1 METKGVDV
9 PKFIVDGD
17 YSIVEFNPII
27 CCWRIVPSPIAV
39 HPIVEILSIQ
49 KSIEFKN
56 GLKREVKKKM
66 NLRDCGSIA

>member
-1 METKGVDV
+1 
-9 PKFIVDGD
+9 
-17 YSIVEFNPII
+17 VEFNPII
-27 CCWRIVPSPIAV
+27 CCWRIVPGPIAV